1 MRNFSVEFEGSEFLR
16 FFYDYLVDTRRMIWN
31 SNRNEG
37 PGTFMVTSD
46 IARILTTMI
55 ATSPQEEFKTA
66 LRNKIRGF
74 LSKSYEEWKIEEA
87 DVVLSIIET
96 SGQFMSL
103 TVGSHVKI
111 NGTQQHG
118 IILLF
123 SPDQQKAF
131 LMYKGPSLETTQV
144 DIHKLVPEYCDRY
157 FVEQPLL
164 D

>member
-37 PGTFMVTSD
+37 PGTFMVTSE

-74 LSKSYEEWKIEEA
+74 LSKNYEEWKIEEA
-87 DVVLSIIET
+87 DVVLSIMET
-96 SGQFMSL
+96 SG
-103 TVGSHVKI
+103 
-111 NGTQQHG
+111 
-118 IILLF
+118 
-123 SPDQQKAF
+123 
-131 LMYKGPSLETTQV
+131 
-144 DIHKLVPEYCDRY
+144 
-157 FVEQPLL
+157 
-164 D
+164 